1 MSEWRTRRTRR
12 FKSEINVVPYID
24 VMLVLLVI
32 FMVAAPLIAPTVI
45 NIPSVAMRANTPP
58 ALPIEIL
65 MRTETGPLELI
76 DRATRQSLGQMPVAQ
91 AVSTIKSE
99 QAKAE
104 RPVVISA
111 DKNVRYEAVVKLLAD
126 MNNQGVKRVGLSVL
140 TTQ

>member
-24 VMLVLLVI
+24 VMLVLLII

-65 MRTETGPLELI
+65 LRSEAGPLELI
-76 DRATRQSLGQMPVAQ
+76 DRASRQNLGQMPRAQ
-91 AVSTIKSE
+91 AVALLKTT
-99 QAKAE
+99 QAD

-111 DKNVRYEAVVKLLAD
+111 DKNVRYDVVIKLLGEL
-126 MNNQGVKRVGLSVL
+126 NQQGVKRVGLSVL